1 MLSTQKQVITGC
13 FGLLFGFL
21 TKGVEILSANIETIA
36 FHSCT
41 HTNAAK
47 ALPCSLRTACPR
59 CISIT
64 RGSEDP
70 FLIQS
75 ALVSHPSLRGLLL
88 ASRALLAS
96 PSSPLASL
104 APLCHSDHGGW
115 WVWVLCLLCLNAC
128 ASVCERERWC
138 ACACVRALPPWEAVL
153 SF

>member
-13 FGLLFGFL
+13 FGLLFGFFAE
-21 TKGVEILSANIETIA
+21 GVEILSADIKTIT

-41 HTNAAK
+41 HANAAT
-47 ALPCSLRTACPR
+47 APPCSLRTACPR

-75 ALVSHPSLRGLLL
+75 ALVSHLSLRGLRL

-104 APLCHSDHGGW
+104 APPRFSRHGGW
-115 WVWVLCLLCLNAC
+115 WARVLCLLCLNAC
-128 ASVCERERWC
+128 ASVCVRGRDG
-138 ACACVRALPPWEAVL
+138 ACVCVRAHYPRGKQ
-153 SF
+153 F